1 LLRAIEI
8 EGSEEGAT
16 GAQDDLC
23 CLLHKSPLGAETRG
37 EEDGGGEEDDLQ
49 AGRQAG
55 SVLDKE
61 KGMEWASNRQ
71 PIMTPSSAHHFQQPS
86 SRRRLLPCSFLL
98 RHRQRRTRPEK
109 MILALLFTNSDGNIL
124 IERCAPL
131 FRSHS
136 SRYRDPHPR
145 DLASPDEI

>member
-1 LLRAIEI
+1 VRKVPRERRTIYAASSTRAR
-8 EGSEEGAT
+8 SVQKREERKTEAARKT
-16 GAQDDLC
+16 TC
-23 CLLHKSPLGAETRG
+23 
-37 EEDGGGEEDDLQ
+37 
-49 AGRQAG
+49 RQAG

-71 PIMTPSSAHHFQQPS
+71 PIMTPASAHHFQQPS